1 MFLELT
7 FKQTAL
13 GGGLSVATV
22 GHLCKHS
29 YRLFSLNQC
38 IVECIFCCCDCDVV
52 ILWHMDFRMIVVVRY
67 ELERNYF
74 RLMSVFNRLESWNLI
89 LQDSK
94 MTLSL

>member
-1 MFLELT
+1 MEACRLPLSDIYVSTVIGSSLSTSALLNVFL
-7 FKQTAL
+7 
-13 GGGLSVATV
+13 
-22 GHLCKHS
+22 
-29 YRLFSLNQC
+29 Y
-38 IVECIFCCCDCDVV
+38 CCDCDVV

-94 MTLSL
+94 TTLSL